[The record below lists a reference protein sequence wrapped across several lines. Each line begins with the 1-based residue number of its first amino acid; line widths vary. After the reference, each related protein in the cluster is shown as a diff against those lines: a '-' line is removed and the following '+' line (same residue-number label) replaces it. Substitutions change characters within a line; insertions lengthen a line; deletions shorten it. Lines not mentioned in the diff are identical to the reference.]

1 MIIEV
6 KQWPDSQEVMGKPG
20 WFFIMDGNPDSSYNG
35 SKIGDSAY
43 GRILE
48 DKTHTAGDI
57 VYDNPLYDGE
67 PTTADEYNNEWL
79 NENSDELNCMFAE
92 NGADREMDFDFEK
105 DAQKIYN
112 DNIRENR

>member
-1 MIIEV
+1 MNLVWIINFKV
-6 KQWPDSQEVMGKPG
+6 
-20 WFFIMDGNPDSSYNG
+20 
-35 SKIGDSAY
+35 
-43 GRILE
+43 LE
-48 DKTHTAGDI
+48 
-57 VYDNPLYDGE
+57 YD
-67 PTTADEYNNEWL
+67 EWL